1 METPKPA
8 NRIPGEVAGGGCVF
22 SVGSAAELLVSFE
35 SAETFF
41 LLADAV
47 GDGFDA
53 GAEVT
58 DLCGET

>member
-1 METPKPA
+1 M
-8 NRIPGEVAGGGCVF
+8 
-22 SVGSAAELLVSFE
+22 SFE

-58 DLCGET
+58 DLCGETRECARVVAAVSVVLSRVK